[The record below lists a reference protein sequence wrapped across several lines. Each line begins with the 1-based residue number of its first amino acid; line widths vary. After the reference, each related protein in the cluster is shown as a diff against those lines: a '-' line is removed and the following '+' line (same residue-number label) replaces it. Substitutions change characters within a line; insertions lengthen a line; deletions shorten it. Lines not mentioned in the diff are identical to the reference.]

1 MVTPPV
7 MTLMVMMVAGLG
19 VVSGFN
25 IYTEHAQILSGPE
38 KTHFGY
44 NVALWSTK
52 IGQKRLVI
60 GAPLGKNS
68 TAGNQTWPLGNIHV
82 CEPLS
87 DQCDPDPRL
96 PNLLSDDTSTRAID
110 FGSIIRKQGIGFG
123 ETLYTANQPSSKLVA
138 CAPRYV
144 KIMEHVYLQ
153 ARGICYVLDDV
164 FASPEI
170 IYPFPNDCFKVRG
183 RCNLNTGVY
192 TGRSMTGFSAS
203 ILQGEEAVISGAPF
217 AFSGSGLL
225 IKTIENRPTVRNF
238 HTDPTYLIGWATVT
252 GRFNGVTEMIATS
265 SSLDVYGIITFYY
278 QSMFQVPRK
287 LQGKDVG
294 VQFGY
299 SLGVGDIDGDGT
311 DDLLV
316 GAPLAK
322 GIEGAPDCGRV
333 YIYYSPVNQY
343 PPWASPLVLAGR
355 EPWGRFG
362 QAVTSP
368 GDLNQDGYDEV
379 VVGSPFDGGGVVYVF
394 NGAAQGLIAIPAQ
407 EIRASEFSPGIRGFG
422 FSLDGGVD
430 MDDNG
435 YPDLIIG
442 SPESDNAVFL
452 RSSPVVSLEGFV
464 MFDPS
469 IVVLGKRSCT
479 VITDDVVC
487 FNLEFDLKY
496 SSKTKFEYL
505 QIHLVIKLDPVHDRL
520 AFIANQQTT
529 LNVTREIESVDQ
541 PPVKWTIPVYVKTG
555 RPRLDAPIEVDAT
568 ASLKSHLV
576 RLGTQSSKLEVP
588 TILDQLNPVDL
599 RAEARL
605 TCADPTTCFSKPDLL
620 LQTTAPTQL
629 VIGDGA
635 LAVEVQLVVREDAA
649 FAVKLFLVTP
659 THLVFVRVSG
669 EDTIPA
675 CVKEPP
681 QTLTSHELSAL
692 TCRFTSDLY
701 KNKKVFMT
709 FHFEY
714 NPETLLNQWV
724 TNDLD
729 EINLQLSVTSDSV
742 DLNEEDNNVN
752 LIIPVFTHVHLQL
765 SVMSDP
771 DIVEGKLNETASQE
785 MLNRNELLSPRQ
797 LGPAFTQRFSVLNHG
812 PSPVFGLQMLVEV
825 PVELTDGQPVW
836 YLVEE
841 PRTSGPVYC
850 SSPPLNPRDYN
861 FTEQD
866 TNDILNGDTIDDQIL
881 DPTNTTPQATQEP
894 PRRLR
899 RREADDEGV
908 LMNPIDDDN
917 VTLRTDDDNDMKT
930 KSEIVPLTID
940 CQQVPCQLITCNVSS
955 LKAGSSVSLSVSGY
969 AVIATLK
976 KMRNRS
982 LGLESRMKAEV
993 TYLYSQLTGN
1003 LVNVTDSTHVII
1015 ITPPEVAPVTILWW
1029 HWLLIVLVSCIII
1042 VTLMVIMKRLGF
1054 FKRKRAPKKDSEMLM
1069 KNDQRQTMMNDG
1081 KKEEQRNGEEED

>member
-170 IYPFPNDCFKVRG
+170 IYPFPR
-183 RCNLNTGVY
+183 
-192 TGRSMTGFSAS
+192 
-203 ILQGEEAVISGAPF
+203 
-217 AFSGSGLL
+217 LL

-265 SSLDVYGIITFYY
+265 SSLDVYGI
-278 QSMFQVPRK
+278 
-287 LQGKDVG
+287 
-294 VQFGY
+294 FGY

-505 QIHLVIKLDPVHDRL
+505 PGSRTR
-520 AFIANQQTT
+520 QTC
-529 LNVTREIESVDQ
+529 LYREPTDH
-541 PPVKWTIPVYVKTG
+541 TG

-701 KNKKVFMT
+701 KNKK
-709 FHFEY
+709 
-714 NPETLLNQWV
+714 
-724 TNDLD
+724 
-729 EINLQLSVTSDSV
+729 
-742 DLNEEDNNVN
+742 
-752 LIIPVFTHVHLQL
+752 
-765 SVMSDP
+765 
-771 DIVEGKLNETASQE
+771 
-785 MLNRNELLSPRQ
+785 
-797 LGPAFTQRFSVLNHG
+797 
-812 PSPVFGLQMLVEV
+812 
-825 PVELTDGQPVW
+825 
-836 YLVEE
+836 
-841 PRTSGPVYC
+841 
-850 SSPPLNPRDYN
+850 

-917 VTLRTDDDNDMKT
+917 VTLRTDDDNDMK
-930 KSEIVPLTID
+930 
-940 CQQVPCQLITCNVSS
+940 TCNVSS

-1015 ITPPEVAPVTILWW
+1015 ITPP
-1029 HWLLIVLVSCIII
+1029 
-1042 VTLMVIMKRLGF
+1042 LGF